1 MNDCHVNYT
10 EIHPSDDS
18 IQLLIDCLPFV
29 ASLGLSVSLLI
40 LSTFVALHITAQQ
53 PSLPVSFKWQNV
65 AQCYGGENGTFF
77 NVILMSCDKCP
88 EGMEP
93 TSERLNECQCA
104 PGRIL
109 SSSGIPQ
116 GRNDCAAC
124 EKDHAVSSDLAFCVK
139 CLTSDGSLLSPDI
152 NTGKCPPCAGGQE
165 IAQFN
170 WHKMNGNGLI
180 FEQCTRCPDGTTPN
194 GAGDKCVPCQSATC
208 MCEKNS
214 SLPFCIDLATDS
226 YQIPLLLVD
235 GANVAAGFA
244 SDYIKLNLRDAE
256 LACKRADRRQCAH
269 LANLCTL
276 QDYARTS
283 GGACNALENARVSL
297 QQTTSQQSIVPQL
310 FYANIDASMEIFR
323 GTAIDAIYELVDQRR
338 NSRLDIVAMAFSING
353 TFLSQMPFDNV
364 FMQKCPSTSWRD
376 LAKTALRFGTFFRQK
391 CAWILENAG
400 TENIFFELYIR
411 FEDTNGETKLYP
423 MPILNENIRGDQYT
437 GLYPNRLDRL
447 RRDSRV
453 LITKRFYVVDRQ
465 SAADQSLK
473 NQTNQLVR
481 SPDRI
486 TLHIHLQPNQEG
498 RIFVPYLQISHVQI
512 QQHQR
517 QNNSSSSS
525 TFSSTDT
532 FLVEFEFRISYHAD
546 SYPYDKT
553 VEVVMATTCSIAA
566 VWAAMRA
573 YSWGRRSGKL
583 IIDAST
589 ILKMVLYAADGIGNI
604 FLLVMSIIA
613 VWLTFAY
620 KLQSHLFYV
629 PLADVQE
636 GSFVAYLVSATALK
650 ALSLAH
656 TLISLTLIQTF
667 FIDWE
672 RPRTLSTQKQPIDNS
687 KVEDKTA
694 QNSVVIW
701 RTYLI
706 ANEWNELQLYRKT
719 RLSVQLLTA
728 LFLLDGMEFG
738 NFAKL
743 QPGSPKVGQPSEI
756 VETRMSRFAV
766 DIFFYFGI
774 EMAQWLVQV
783 VVVERLVDPFR
794 NFMDLCSVAN
804 ISVLAMT
811 NPLRGFYIHGR
822 SVHGFAD
829 TDMLQMNVFLQRE
842 RDNLCA
848 MRGLEMGSDLQT
860 FVVNVP
866 RAFREKIDQIMTT
879 ASTNGAAIA
888 RQSTNTLDKTT
899 LHMHQIA
906 MAYNE
911 LNEYFKDFV
920 NRVDPQCD
928 YVLTSPRLVEVLLG
942 LELTDTSG
950 VGTFRRD
957 PSECE
962 YSSAFLYGNEWALMS
977 FEMLLFCL
985 VDLWWRSRL
994 LAAFVTYLL
1003 STGIG
1008 HMVKLYFTHQLAKSS
1023 MVDSRFLI

>member
-1 MNDCHVNYT
+1 MPKNV
-10 EIHPSDDS
+10 
-18 IQLLIDCLPFV
+18 Q
-29 ASLGLSVSLLI
+29 VSLLL
-40 LSTFVALHITAQQ
+40 LSTYVALHITAQQ

-65 AQCYGGENGTFF
+65 TQCYG
-77 NVILMSCDKCP
+77 
-88 EGMEP
+88 GMEP

-104 PGRIL
+104 PGRIF
-109 SSSGIPQ
+109 SNSGIPQ

-165 IAQFN
+165 IAQLN
-170 WHKMNGNGLI
+170 WHKLNGSGLI

-194 GAGDKCVPCQSATC
+194 GTGDKCVPCQSATC

-214 SLPFCIDLATDS
+214 SLPFCIDLATDA
-226 YQIPLLLVD
+226 YQIPLLLID

-244 SDYIKLNLRDAE
+244 SDYIKLHLRDAE

-323 GTAIDAIYELVDQRR
+323 DTAIDAIYELVEQRR
-338 NSRLDIVAMAFSING
+338 NSRLDIVAMAFSTNG
-353 TFLSQMPFDNV
+353 TFLGQTSFDN
-364 FMQKCPSTSWRD
+364 
-376 LAKTALRFGTFFRQK
+376 QK

-400 TENIFFELYIR
+400 TEFFELYMR
-411 FEDTNGETKLYP
+411 FEDTNGE
-423 MPILNENIRGDQYT
+423 
-437 GLYPNRLDRL
+437 
-447 RRDSRV
+447 
-453 LITKRFYVVDRQ
+453 TKRFYVVDRQ

-473 NQTNQLVR
+473 NASNQLVR

-512 QQHQR
+512 QQHQG

-525 TFSSTDT
+525 SSTFSRPDT

-566 VWAAMRA
+566 VWAAIRA
-573 YSWGRRSGKL
+573 YSWGRRS
-583 IIDAST
+583 
-589 ILKMVLYAADGIGNI
+589 ADGIGNV

-728 LFLLDGMEFG
+728 LFLLDCMEFG

-743 QPGSPKVGQPSEI
+743 QPGFARLGQPSEI

-766 DIFFYFGI
+766 DISFYFGI
-774 EMAQWLVQV
+774 EMAQWLVQL

-866 RAFREKIDQIMTT
+866 RAFREKIDQIMAT
-879 ASTNGAAIA
+879 AGTNGTAIA

-928 YVLTSPRLVEVLLG
+928 YVLTSPRLVEALLG